1 MADVLGKRISDL
13 ANNSSLA
20 GVAVFPH
27 TQGSATM
34 KVALSDIADFILALV
49 DQSKV
54 DAAVSS
60 WLDQHPEATTTVED
74 GAVTTPKL
82 ADGAVTSDKIA
93 VGTILPDDISTDFL
107 DGICIRNTASGG
119 VAHFADGGKS
129 LPLRDALIS
138 VTPIQSGSG
147 DPSPTNIRPITGWT
161 GAKIFVTGKN
171 LFDETN
177 ADWVNDYTIASDGT
191 ISSSSGYRYS
201 SAYTRVN
208 PNTTYVGQINVGAT
222 NSRSYMAAFYD
233 ENRSFISRSVI
244 VSYSEISASTGVKS
258 GTITT
263 PANCAFLR
271 IVSPKADMSDY
282 QIEEGSIATAYE
294 AFGTTQTVSWE
305 TEAGTICGGHFDPIT
320 GILTAEYEILNID
333 GSKTVNMASAGKF
346 YYSLGAYAVAP
357 NARGVDSKG
366 WCSHYK
372 LVTDIDSPAFSAL
385 DNVTS
390 YNNLALSQTNGRAF
404 FMDSRFSTE
413 DDFKDYLIAQNSA
426 GTPVQYVYKLA
437 TPSQYQLSPI
447 AMYVLDGINN
457 IGANC
462 GGTEVEYYANPKSY
476 IADRETATRK
486 MITGIEASYVA
497 TQNYSAG
504 DLLIVEDTLYITTAA
519 IASGAALTPGTN
531 MDATTVAANLGGSLP
546 SAQGVSF

>member
-20 GVAVFPH
+20 GAAVFPH

-34 KVALSDIADFILALV
+34 KVALSDIADFILAMV

-107 DGICIRNTASGG
+107 DGICIRNTASGS

-161 GAKIFVTGKN
+161 GATVTRTGKN
-171 LFDETN
+171 LLEPKVFTSGTGLTN
-177 ADWVNDYTIASDGT
+177 PVKVDFSKYPSYTFSCNISTNILNAMIFGYSSKSDALRNVNRIARTFGSEQNVRT
-191 ISSSSGYRYS
+191 ISRDSFVSEIAGDVNLIEYIVVYFYGNNTTAQDLNNGEIQVEIGS
-201 SAYTRVN
+201 SATAFEPYN
-208 PNTTYVGQINVGAT
+208 GA
-222 NSRSYMAAFYD
+222 
-233 ENRSFISRSVI
+233 
-244 VSYSEISASTGVKS
+244 SYSVT
-258 GTITT
+258 
-263 PANCAFLR
+263 
-271 IVSPKADMSDY
+271 
-282 QIEEGSIATAYE
+282 
-294 AFGTTQTVSWE
+294 W
-305 TEAGTICGGHFDPIT
+305 TEAGTVYGGHFDPIT
-320 GILTAEYEILNID
+320 GILTAEYEIINID

-357 NARGVDSKG
+357 NARGVASTG

-404 FMDSRFSTE
+404 FNDSRFSTA

-447 AMYVLDGINN
+447 AMYLLDGVNN

-476 IADRETATRK
+476 IADRETATRS
-486 MITGIEASYVA
+486 MIAGIEASYVA
-497 TQNYSAG
+497 TKNYSSG